1 MKHLLKI
8 VGIGLAIWLVS
19 LLWLDINRVLMWP
32 LFAGFIAGLT
42 PAYLIGRIA
51 SRRHQGTPS
60 GRVVRRPRSIAVP
73 PRAKPAGNMSGQ
85 PTRPSPVLSRREQAA
100 SPTHPMPVV

>member
-1 MKHLLKI
+1 MRHLLKI
-8 VGIGLAIWLVS
+8 IVIGLAIWLLS
-19 LLWLDINRVLMWP
+19 LLWLDINRVLLWP

-51 SRRHQGTPS
+51 SRRQSSPT
-60 GRVVRRPRSIAVP
+60 GRVIRP
-73 PRAKPAGNMSGQ
+73 PRPVVLPRRATRPTANLSAQ
-85 PTRPSPVLSRREQAA
+85 PTRPSPVLNPRKRTS